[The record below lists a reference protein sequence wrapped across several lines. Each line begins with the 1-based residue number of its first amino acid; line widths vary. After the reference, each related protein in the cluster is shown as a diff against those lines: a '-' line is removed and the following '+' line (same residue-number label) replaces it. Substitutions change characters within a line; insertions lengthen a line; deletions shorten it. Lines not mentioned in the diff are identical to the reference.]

1 MLEVHLEHQL
11 GDLNLNVNF
20 EAGPGITALFGRSG
34 AGKTT
39 LANAVAGLLTP
50 QNSRIVLN
58 GKVLVDTQDD
68 VHLPPHKRQL
78 GYVFQNARLFP
89 HLTVAQNLNFGIS
102 YALTPLAKG
111 PRDELIELLG
121 IAPLLARRPA
131 ALSGGERQ
139 RVALGRAL
147 FTAPAL
153 LLMDEPLA
161 ALDTPRKEEILPY
174 IERLRDTPGGTV
186 PILYVSHAVDEI
198 ARLADRI
205 LVLQDG
211 RIATQGTVF
220 DVLSDPVVVPLI
232 GVREAGSII
241 TATVTSHAQDGLST
255 LATSTG
261 TLELPGVTAAVG
273 TRLRLRV
280 LAQDVIL
287 SRTRPE
293 GLSSVNILPVTV
305 TGVRSG
311 EGPGAAV
318 ALNAGDDR
326 LLARLTLRAVQDL
339 GLEPGTQCHAI
350 VKATTV
356 ARGSIG
362 SGHQAP

>member
-1 MLEVHLEHQL
+1 MLEARLKHRL
-11 GDLNLNVNF
+11 GVFEMDVTF

-39 LANAVAGLLTP
+39 LANAIAGLLTP
-50 QNSRIVLN
+50 QSGRIVLN
-58 GKVLVDTQDD
+58 GKVLVDTSSG
-68 VHLPPHKRQL
+68 VTLPPHRRQL

-89 HLTVAQNLNFGIS
+89 HLTVAQNLEFGIG
-102 YALTPLAKG
+102 YASAPLSKSA
-111 PRDELIELLG
+111 RNQLVDLLG
-121 IAPLLARRPA
+121 IGPLLARRPA

-174 IERLRDTPGGTV
+174 IEQLRDAPGGAV

-232 GVREAGSII
+232 GVREAGSLI
-241 TATVTSHAQDGLST
+241 TATVASHAPDGLST
-255 LATSTG
+255 LTTDTG
-261 TLELPGVTAAVG
+261 LLELPGVTAAVG
-273 TRLRLRV
+273 TKLRLRV

-305 TGVRSG
+305 IGVRSG
-311 EGPGAAV
+311 DGPGAAV
-318 ALNAGDDR
+318 ALSAGSDR
-326 LLARLTLRAVQDL
+326 LLARLTLRAVAEL
-339 GLEPGTQCHAI
+339 GLEPGTECHAI

-362 SGHQAP
+362 STR